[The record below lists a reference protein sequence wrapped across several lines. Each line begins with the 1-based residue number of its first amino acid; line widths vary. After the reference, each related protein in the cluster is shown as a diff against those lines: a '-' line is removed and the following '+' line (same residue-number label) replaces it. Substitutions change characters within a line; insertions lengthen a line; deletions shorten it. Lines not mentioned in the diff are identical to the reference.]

1 MGLKPLPPRLET
13 LLGTLELR
21 GHGRTRWWE
30 WGYRRLPVKGVSQRT
45 LNLESRF
52 CMPVLSDT
60 LYFCDLGRILVPTVD
75 LCEMRGFV

>member
-21 GHGRTRWWE
+21 VHGRPRWWE

-45 LNLESRF
+45 LNLESMF

-60 LYFCDLGRILVPTVD
+60 LSTSVILGEFLFPLWISVK
-75 LCEMRGFV
+75 